1 MGLIFTWVTS
11 LFLYVFITN
20 QREKDEPISAVFI
33 QEDPDNLFDLSIFT
47 CAWRFLQERII
58 GVDLKHA
65 AYEWGVH

>member
-1 MGLIFTWVTS
+1 MGLIFTWVSS

-47 CAWRFLQERII
+47 RAWRFLQERII
-58 GVDLKHA
+58 GVDLKHG

>member
-47 CAWRFLQERII
+47 CAWRFL
-58 GVDLKHA
+58 
-65 AYEWGVH
+65 